1 MKKDDKNFEEFF
13 RNAFEGAEMTPSPQ
27 AWQNISDSLNKGRNY
42 RVFWWAGSV
51 AASLVVMFLAY
62 ILVYDPCGKPTEN
75 TNLSAANALEN
86 KTIIAEK
93 QQSTAAQILPETKA
107 GTTKIAT
114 ENSIAEKVSSSNI
127 ANTKTENVATK
138 NIGNIGTENTGTTKQ
153 KIATEFASKTQNGKN
168 EIVVINNIAENQK
181 QDKTKDKAKNK
192 TESKTES
199 KTKQPVEQTAAV
211 SLLAANEVAVENQ
224 LEKALLINSLEPKG
238 LNWLTKIE
246 IPLLVMPVVQLQQL
260 QVNNLATPTKTT
272 KTSWEVGV
280 LATYNSFQ
288 PNFSDVKDGL
298 VPNAFITHN
307 QGALLNY
314 DKNTTIGQDLAT
326 NMTNI
331 NSMSLGL
338 QVSKNLIGNF
348 GLRSGLLYT
357 SSNYE
362 VNTNTTYFISTAS
375 GLQTLPNTVT
385 SNTQLLSVPLV
396 AFYQMQTGKLVYGL
410 QAGVQTDF
418 LLQNTLNNSL
428 ESQFGH
434 SYSFGEYKK
443 VNFNGLVGLRIG
455 YLVLP
460 KLLFSAEAN
469 YRKALHSVYDTQ
481 NLQANPQ
488 WLSVGFGLG
497 YKF

>member
-13 RNAFEGAEMTPSPQ
+13 QNAFEGAEMTPSPQ
-27 AWQNISDSLNKGRNY
+27 AWQNISDSLNKRRNY

-75 TNLSAANALEN
+75 ANLSAANAIEN
-86 KTIIAEK
+86 KITAAEK
-93 QQSTAAQILPETKA
+93 QPSTAAVILTETKA
-107 GTTKIAT
+107 KTTTEKIVVEKIADSKAT
-114 ENSIAEKVSSSNI
+114 NP
-127 ANTKTENVATK
+127 KTENVAIK
-138 NIGNIGTENTGTTKQ
+138 NIETKKIGTKKQ
-153 KIATEFASKTQNGKN
+153 KIATEAANKIQNGKN
-168 EIVVINNIAENQK
+168 ALVVINNIAKNQN
-181 QDKTKDKAKNK
+181 QDKTQ
-192 TESKTES
+192 SKV
-199 KTKQPVEQTAAV
+199 KLPVEQTTTV
-211 SLLAANEVAVENQ
+211 SLLAEKEVAVEDQ
-224 LEKALLINSLEPKG
+224 LEKALLLNSLEPKN
-238 LNWLTKIE
+238 LIWFTKIE
-246 IPLLVMPVVQLQQL
+246 IPLLVIPVLQTQQL
-260 QVNNLATPTKTT
+260 QVNNLATPA
-272 KTSWEVGV
+272 KTSWEVGI

-298 VPNAFITHN
+298 APNAFVTHN
-307 QGALLNY
+307 RGNLLNY
-314 DKNTTIGQDLAT
+314 DRNTTIGQDLAT

-331 NSMSLGL
+331 NSISLGL
-338 QVSKNLIGNF
+338 QVSKNLVGNF
-348 GLRSGLLYT
+348 GLRSGLFYT

-362 VNTNTTYFISTAS
+362 VQTNTTYFISTVS
-375 GLQTLPNTVT
+375 GLQTSPNTLV
-385 SNTQLLSVPLV
+385 SKTQLLSVPLV

-428 ESQFGH
+428 ETQFGH
-434 SYSFGEYKK
+434 TYSFGEYKK

-469 YRKALHSVYDTQ
+469 YRKALHSIYDTQ

-488 WLSVGFGLG
+488 WLSIGFGLG

>member
-75 TNLSAANALEN
+75 ANLSAAKAIEN
-86 KTIIAEK
+86 KTTIAEK

-107 GTTKIAT
+107 GTAKIAT
-114 ENSIAEKVSSSNI
+114 ENSVAEKASNSNI
-127 ANTKTENVATK
+127 VNAKTENVAPK
-138 NIGNIGTENTGTTKQ
+138 NIANIGTENIGTTKQ
-153 KIATEFASKTQNGKN
+153 KIAPEFASKTQNGKN
-168 EIVVINNIAENQK
+168 KIVVINNSTENQNQDK
-181 QDKTKDKAKNK
+181 IQDKSKSKTQDKTQPLVAK
-192 TESKTES
+192 TT
-199 KTKQPVEQTAAV
+199 AV
-211 SLLAANEVAVENQ
+211 SLLAEKEIVVENQ
-224 LEKALLINSLEPKG
+224 LEKVLFINSLEPKG

-246 IPLLVMPVVQLQQL
+246 IPLLVMPVVQTQQL
-260 QVNNLATPTKTT
+260 QVNNLATPT

-307 QGALLNY
+307 RGTSLNY

-331 NSMSLGL
+331 NSLSLGL

-348 GLRSGLLYT
+348 GLRSGLFYT

-362 VNTNTTYFISTAS
+362 VQTTTTYFISTAS
-375 GLQTLPNTVT
+375 GLQTSPNTLF
-385 SNTQLLSVPLV
+385 SKTQLFSVPLV

-434 SYSFGEYKK
+434 TYSFGEYKK

-469 YRKALHSVYDTQ
+469 YRKALHSVYDTP
-481 NLQANPQ
+481 NLQAHPQ

>member
-13 RNAFEGAEMTPSPQ
+13 RNAFEEAEMIPSQQ
-27 AWQNISDSLNKGRNY
+27 AWQNISDSLSKGRNY

-51 AASLVVMFLAY
+51 AASLVVVFLAY
-62 ILVYDPCGKPTEN
+62 ILVYNPCGKPSEN
-75 TNLSAANALEN
+75 TNLSATNAIEN
-86 KTIIAEK
+86 KTSIAEK
-93 QQSTAAQILPETKA
+93 QQNTAAQILPEKKA
-107 GTTKIAT
+107 GTAKIAT
-114 ENSIAEKVSSSNI
+114 ENSVVEKIGNNNV
-127 ANTKTENVATK
+127 ANAKTE
-138 NIGNIGTENTGTTKQ
+138 NIGTENIGTTKQ

-168 EIVVINNIAENQK
+168 EIVILTNDVAKNKN
-181 QDKTKDKAKNK
+181 QDKTKDK
-192 TESKTES
+192 EKTES
-199 KTKQPVEQTAAV
+199 KTKQSVEQTAAV

-224 LEKALLINSLEPKG
+224 LEKALLVNNLEPKS
-238 LNWLTKIE
+238 LAWLTKIE
-246 IPLLVMPVVQLQQL
+246 IPLLVFPVVQPQQL
-260 QVNNLATPTKTT
+260 QVNNATPTKT
-272 KTSWEVGV
+272 SWEIGFT
-280 LATYNSFQ
+280 ATYNAFQ

-307 QGALLNY
+307 RGALLNY

-326 NMTNI
+326 NMTNLT
-331 NSMSLGL
+331 SMSLGL

-362 VNTNTTYFISTAS
+362 VKTNTISFVPVLPRGADS
-375 GLQTLPNTVT
+375 VPNTVT
-385 SNTQLLSVPLV
+385 SNTQLLSVPLL

-410 QAGVQTDF
+410 QAGLQTDF

-434 SYSFGEYKK
+434 TYSFGEYKK

-481 NLQANPQ
+481 NLQAHPQ